1 MSQKLNIGISGLSTN
16 TNHQTL
22 PDGALVNVKNMNVDR
37 KLAEIRRGFTKHS
50 ALANIESLTEYQDK
64 IIARTTTDALKYYS
78 GGSWNTYS
86 GTFARPAD
94 NVRSRFIQANQNLYF
109 NTSTGVK
116 VLDAY
121 NGTVYNTGMP
131 RGLDGVGAVY
141 TAATFTAGA
150 GTDLLTISSHG
161 YFTGLKLQVSTTT
174 TLPGGLSASTD
185 YYVIYVSA
193 NTFKLATSLANALA
207 GTYIDITSAG
217 TGTHTATPSGAG
229 SGFMANDTQVAYRV
243 VWGARDA
250 NSNLYLG
257 APSQRIIVSNS
268 TGGTRDVTLNFTMPS
283 GITTSDFFQVYRSR
297 QSASSTTE
305 PDDELQLVYEA
316 NPTSGEVSALSVTF
330 TDSTDDTLKGAY
342 LYTNANQE
350 GITESNDIPPY
361 AQDIANFKGFT
372 FYSNIKTKHRIGVDL
387 LAVSG
392 SGLVADDTITI
403 NSMVFTAKAATTI
416 ASREFKVF
424 TSGSAAQNVEDTA
437 KELVKVVNQYASN
450 TTIYAYYKSG
460 FDDLPG
466 QILFEERTISDTAFT
481 VSVSRAV
488 AWTLENDGTAL
499 NSEYQHGLMWSKNQQ
514 PEHVP
519 SAHLEFV
526 GSKSYAIKRI
536 LPLKDSVFILKEDGV
551 FRLTGVNGNWSIEG
565 FDSSTII
572 IAPESA
578 VLTNNQIYA
587 LTNQGVVAISDVGVQ
602 VISEDIKDSLQ
613 SLIGANYTNL
623 KNYSFGIGYDTDR
636 KYILSTISAISDT
649 MSTQQ
654 WIYNV
659 FTNKWSRWERTI
671 NCGFVAGSNDK
682 LYVADDANLL
692 EERKSFTFQDYIDEE
707 FGSYSV
713 VSNSGTSVVLNSIT
727 GLNVG
732 DLLYESSSVYSPIL
746 SIDDATTTV
755 VVADSYTWAVASV
768 TVYKGI
774 DCEIEWAPTYCDNS
788 GIEKSFQEIQLM
800 FKRNQ
805 FRDATLDFYTDING
819 GFQEVTVQGQYGG
832 GLWGL
837 FTWGDIPWGGET
849 RAVPVRVSIPRNK
862 SRGQLLAVRFSCRM
876 AYSQIVLE
884 GFSLDFDYNSE
895 RQGSRLG

>member
-22 PDGALVNVKNMNVDR
+22 SDGALVNVKNMNVDR
-37 KLAEIRRGFTKHS
+37 KLAESRRGFTKHS

-64 IIARTTTDALKYYS
+64 IIARTTADALKYYS

-86 GTFARPAD
+86 GTFARPTT

-109 NTSTGVK
+109 TTSTGIK

-121 NGTVYNTGMP
+121 NGTVYSTGMP
-131 RGLDGVGAVY
+131 KGLDG
-141 TAATFTAGA
+141 
-150 GTDLLTISSHG
+150 
-161 YFTGLKLQVSTTT
+161 TGSTT
-174 TLPGGLSASTD
+174 
-185 YYVIYVSA
+185 
-193 NTFKLATSLANALA
+193 
-207 GTYIDITSAG
+207 
-217 TGTHTATPSGAG
+217 GA
-229 SGFMANDTQVAYRV
+229 SGFMANNTQVAYRV

-257 APSQRIIVSNS
+257 APSQRIIISNS
-268 TGGTRDVTLNFTMPS
+268 SGGTRDISLTFTVPS

-316 NPTSGEVSALSVTF
+316 NPTAGEVAALSITF
-330 TDSTDDTLKGAY
+330 TDSTDDSLKGAY

-361 AQDIANFKGFT
+361 AHDITNFKGFT
-372 FYSNIKTKHRIGVDL
+372 FFGNIKTKYRIDVNL
-387 LAVSG
+387 LATGGS
-392 SGLVADDTITI
+392 SGLVANDTITI

-424 TSGSAAQNVEDTA
+424 TAGSAAQNVEDTA
-437 KELVKVVNQYASN
+437 KELVKVINQYTSN
-450 TTIYAYYKSG
+450 TTVYAYYESG

-466 QILFEERTISDTAFT
+466 QIMIEERSISGTAFT
-481 VSVSRAV
+481 VSVSRAT
-488 AWTLENDGTAL
+488 AWSIENSGTSL
-499 NSEYQHGLMWSKNQQ
+499 NSEYQHGIMWSKNQQ

-536 LPLKDSVFILKEDGV
+536 LPLKDSLFILKEDGV

-565 FDSSTII
+565 FDLSTQL

-578 VLTNNQIYA
+578 VVTNNQIYA

-613 SLIGANYTNL
+613 SLIGISYENL
-623 KNYSFGIGYDTDR
+623 KNYTFGVGYDTDR
-636 KYILSTISAISDT
+636 KYIMSTITSVSDT
-649 MSTQQ
+649 MTSQQ
-654 WIYNV
+654 WVYNV
-659 FTNKWSRWERTI
+659 FTNKWSRWERTV
-671 NCGFVAGSNDK
+671 NCGFVAESVDK
-682 LYVADDANLL
+682 LYMADDTNLL
-692 EERKSFTFQDYIDEE
+692 EERKSFTYRDFVDEE

-713 VSNSGTSVVLNSIT
+713 VSNTGTSVVLNSIS
-727 GLNVG
+727 GLTVG
-732 DLLYESSSVYSPIL
+732 DLLYESSSIYSPIL
-746 SIDDATTTV
+746 SIDDATNTV
-755 VVADSYTWAVASV
+755 VVADSYTWAVAAV

-774 DCEIEWAPTYCDNS
+774 DCQIEWAPTYCDNS
-788 GIEKSFQEIQLM
+788 GLEKSFQEIQLM

-805 FRDATLDFYTDING
+805 FRGATADFYTDLNG
-819 GFQEVTVQGQYGG
+819 GFQEVSVEGQYGG

-837 FTWGDIPWGGET
+837 FGWGEIPWGGES
-849 RAVPVRVSIPRNK
+849 RATPIRVSVPRNK

-884 GFSLDFDYNSE
+884 GYSLDFDYTSE
-895 RQGSRLG
+895 RQGTRLG